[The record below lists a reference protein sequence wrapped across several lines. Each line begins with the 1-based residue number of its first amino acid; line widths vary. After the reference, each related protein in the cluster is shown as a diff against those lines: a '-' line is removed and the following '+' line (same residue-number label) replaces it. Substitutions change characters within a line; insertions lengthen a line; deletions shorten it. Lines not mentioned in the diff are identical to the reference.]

1 MSDAAKRSFD
11 ILLVLV
17 ALFAGWQALY
27 HVAGETAL
35 TSPAQT
41 LAYVGELLTTK
52 GDMFARHAWETGRA
66 FLMALGLSYAI
77 GLAIGVALGAHR
89 LSGAVAEPILVALYS
104 LPKVTLYPVILLV
117 FGLGLSAKVAFGAIH
132 GVVPVAVFAMN
143 AIRNIKPVYLKTA
156 KTMRLGPF
164 QVVSTVIFPAA
175 LPEIVTGLRVGFSLT
190 LLGVIIGEMFASK
203 QGLGFMVINAI
214 NLADVETMMAVAF
227 LLFVAA
233 AIANG
238 ILLWIDHRLH
248 KRV

>member
-1 MSDAAKRSFD
+1 MNAAAKRSFD

-17 ALFAGWQALY
+17 ALFAGWQLLY

-41 LAYVGELLTTK
+41 FAYIGELFTTK
-52 GDMFARHAWETGRA
+52 SDRFATHAWETGRA
-66 FLMALGLSYAI
+66 FLMALVLSYAV
-77 GLAIGVALGAHR
+77 GLAVGIWFGAHR
-89 LSGAVAEPILVALYS
+89 LSGAVGEPILVALYS
-104 LPKVTLYPVILLV
+104 VPKVTLYPVILLV

-143 AIRNIKPVYLKTA
+143 AIRHIKPAYLKTA
-156 KTMRLGPF
+156 KTMRLSPN
-164 QVVSTVIFPAA
+164 QVVFTVIVPAT

-203 QGLGFMVINAI
+203 AGLGFMVINAI

-238 ILLWIDHRLH
+238 ILLWIDHWLH
-248 KRV
+248 RRV